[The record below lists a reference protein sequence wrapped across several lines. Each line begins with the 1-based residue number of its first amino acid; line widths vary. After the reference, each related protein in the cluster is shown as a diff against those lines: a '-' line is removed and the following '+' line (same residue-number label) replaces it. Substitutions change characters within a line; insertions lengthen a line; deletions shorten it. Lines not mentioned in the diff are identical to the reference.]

1 MADDPKR
8 ELKELS
14 VEVIRQGRQLLP
26 QVMGGSTKK
35 LQRPFEDD
43 GLGQRA
49 SVALQLLNASPDL
62 ADAAS
67 RIAQAA
73 CQTFLAA
80 KQLDSLTQQYTVAAQ
95 QSVDKVR
102 VIAPSLTGQLQ
113 VISGQI
119 TNVLQMV
126 AAIDSKTCSPEEL
139 EYRDEL
145 IQLAREWSKQV
156 YDLLMKLMTL

>member
-1 MADDPKR
+1 
-8 ELKELS
+8 
-14 VEVIRQGRQLLP
+14 
-26 QVMGGSTKK
+26 
-35 LQRPFEDD
+35 
-43 GLGQRA
+43 
-49 SVALQLLNASPDL
+49 VALQLLNASPDL